1 MSPIQNIVISK
12 VSLTAAD
19 GPQLG
24 PRSAGKL
31 RVLVTGEHGDGAID
45 KQTWTQRECVSECN
59 TRLLIQKIKKKT
71 R

>member
-31 RVLVTGEHGDGAID
+31 RVLVTGEQGVGE
-45 KQTWTQRECVSECN
+45 K
-59 TRLLIQKIKKKT
+59 
-71 R
+71 

>member
-24 PRSAGKL
+24 PRSAGK
-31 RVLVTGEHGDGAID
+31 RGSGTGGQGVGEKGMTDRRGHKGVCCI
-45 KQTWTQRECVSECN
+45 
-59 TRLLIQKIKKKT
+59 
-71 R
+71 